1 MLGNARF
8 TINFSEPKICRKS
21 PGGDGC
27 RWYFECQDQVLVA
40 WPKFAVF
47 VFVVFQNEP
56 PGRGGSVGRGGS
68 IHLGYLKFLVEN
80 ALRVHR

>member
-1 MLGNARF
+1 M
-8 TINFSEPKICRKS
+8 SKIA
-21 PGGDGC
+21 GGDGC

-56 PGRGGSVGRGGS
+56 PGRGGRQVGGKYTPGLLEVSGGKRS
-68 IHLGYLKFLVEN
+68 
-80 ALRVHR
+80 